1 MAGSDTYKG
10 DSLRIWG
17 ILLLYF
23 FSLKTQEFSRMIKK
37 ISIFEYRIIFE
48 VGAKNDFTKVY

>member
-1 MAGSDTYKG
+1 MAGSNTYKG
-10 DSLRIWG
+10 DCHGTRG
-17 ILLLYF
+17 NLLLYF